1 MTSELFQSLMETD
14 QNVFLY
20 LNGLYTDFG
29 DYFMSTFSGKI
40 IWVPMYAS
48 VLYVLL
54 KNANW
59 KETLCCLIAIA
70 LTITFADQMCA
81 TVIRPVVARLR
92 PCSPDNPISELVHL
106 VNGKRSG
113 SFSFPSCHASNSFG
127 LAFMLMY
134 LFRNRRLTLFIMLW
148 AVVNSYSRIYLG
160 VHYPTDLLAGAIIG
174 AVGATLMY
182 FLLRQLTGIKRVSD
196 KQASVIIYTGLL
208 TILGI
213 SVYALIYG

>member
-14 QNVFLY
+14 QSVFLY

-160 VHYPTDLLAGAIIG
+160 VHYPTDLLAGASIG

>member
-14 QNVFLY
+14 QSVFLY